1 MPSAAEPATGSDRS
15 ANRESVSPEQTQ
27 AFLSLIMTLSWWWA
41 AGLIIVAVLSSV
53 HIEHPA
59 SGGISVH
66 VAVGTAA
73 LVAIALIWL
82 PAVVRLLSLTGGGFK
97 AFGIEASTGG
107 IRDVPE
113 GLIAG
118 LARIR
123 TAVTT
128 VEQDTPSAAADTETV
143 RAAVDSIASEY
154 LGGTAAVTSQAL
166 NDLARRYEK
175 VRATEP
181 RSQERTVAMNLI
193 LNEARVRARASLEMA
208 ARTGGKLLR
217 SDADGDRVVGLAL
230 LQQAPSADAL
240 TDVLRVFSSSRSAFE
255 QYHAALAVKA
265 VAPLLTEQQRQIA
278 IDTLTREQSDPRSV
292 GLNQDPFIPSAIASA
307 LKALG
312 ADSADE
318 PPAP

>member
-1 MPSAAEPATGSDRS
+1 M
-15 ANRESVSPEQTQ
+15 
-27 AFLSLIMTLSWWWA
+27 
-41 AGLIIVAVLSSV
+41 
-53 HIEHPA
+53 
-59 SGGISVH
+59 
-66 VAVGTAA
+66 
-73 LVAIALIWL
+73 
-82 PAVVRLLSLTGGGFK
+82 
-97 AFGIEASTGG
+97 
-107 IRDVPE
+107 
-113 GLIAG
+113 
-118 LARIR
+118 
-123 TAVTT
+123 
-128 VEQDTPSAAADTETV
+128 
-143 RAAVDSIASEY
+143 
-154 LGGTAAVTSQAL
+154 
-166 NDLARRYEK
+166 
-175 VRATEP
+175 
-181 RSQERTVAMNLI
+181 
-193 LNEARVRARASLEMA
+193 
-208 ARTGGKLLR
+208 R

>member
-1 MPSAAEPATGSDRS
+1 MPPDAKPATSPDRS

-53 HIEHPA
+53 HVAHPA
-59 SGGISVH
+59 SGGINVR
-66 VAVGTAA
+66 VALGTPA

-113 GLIAG
+113 ALIAG

-128 VEQDTPSAAADTETV
+128 VEQTTPSAAADTETV

-175 VRATEP
+175 VRTAEP
-181 RSQERTVAMNLI
+181 PSQQRTVAMNLI
-193 LNEARVRARASLEMA
+193 LNEARVRARASLETA
-208 ARTGGKLLR
+208 ARTGGELLR

-240 TDVLRVFSSSRSAFE
+240 ADILRVFSSSRSAFE

-265 VAPLLTEQQRQIA
+265 VALMLTEQQRHTA
-278 IDTLTREQSDPRSV
+278 IDSLRHEQSDPRNV
-292 GLNQDPFIPSAIASA
+292 GLNRDPYVPSAIASA

-312 ADSADE
+312 ADSD
-318 PPAP
+318 